1 MLFKFLRIINIA
13 HNFIFISC
21 IFFLILNSDN
31 LWYYL
36 FIGQAVDRAEENVGL
51 LSQIL
56 TQESWRYLHI

>member
-13 HNFIFISC
+13 HNLIFISC

-56 TQESWRYLHI
+56 TQKSWRYLHI